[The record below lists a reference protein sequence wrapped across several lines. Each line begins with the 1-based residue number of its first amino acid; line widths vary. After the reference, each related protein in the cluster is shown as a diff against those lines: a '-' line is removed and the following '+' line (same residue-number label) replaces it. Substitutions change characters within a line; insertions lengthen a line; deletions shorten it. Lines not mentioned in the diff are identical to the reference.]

1 MITKASQL
9 IELQRQQIG
18 KQSQARSLSLEQQQ
32 GLGECNLAEKALQ
45 QLELGC
51 VEWLIQ
57 VDERSAQATVER
69 LLQSE
74 RDSSGESQPTSFFL
88 QQQRE
93 IRLSLLQNLS
103 ASEWISEQLNL
114 HSAQQSLREI
124 RQWKLSGEEDP
135 TQLQQQLICFTDLLS
150 SSQDE
155 SARAVLNE
163 HIAVLTSE
171 LEQRQNQEN
180 RLKDLSQDQAEA
192 ERLQDEARQKKESR
206 QSELYDVLLRV
217 REVSSAMLTTE
228 FSSLNKGQQWL
239 DNIDK
244 QQLELRQ
251 RIQECLSLP
260 ISDPKRPVEFTKLH
274 KEWHLQVRALQTQ
287 SHKVQ
292 EQLTTVLGQIDQDLN
307 EFNRQLSEF
316 RLATELQEDLV
327 ELESAIADLD
337 KNEKVL
343 KKELLGQLSQI
354 FDFLKQAKIDRRE
367 LRLIRDDASLE
378 QVDFWKE
385 LQSEV
390 REVPWLIGHA
400 VEEIRALRVHDFLS
414 IAYLQRSFRELLM
427 LSLFFGFWVLIRQN
441 INDISSWMLKSLRY
455 HRLNFGN
462 ANLRILRQHLKR
474 SDKLPFLDELV
485 DISRCC
491 C

>member
-1 MITKASQL
+1 M
-9 IELQRQQIG
+9 R
-18 KQSQARSLSLEQQQ
+18 
-32 GLGECNLAEKALQ
+32 GLLKPLWRDCFRVSATAL
-45 QLELGC
+45 
-51 VEWLIQ
+51 VS
-57 VDERSAQATVER
+57 R
-69 LLQSE
+69 
-74 RDSSGESQPTSFFL
+74 SQPRCFFCSSNV
-88 QQQRE
+88 RFG
-93 IRLSLLQNLS
+93 LSLLQNLS

-180 RLKDLSQDQAEA
+180 RLTELAQEQAEA

-292 EQLTTVLGQIDQDLN
+292 EQLTTVLGQIDQ
-307 EFNRQLSEF
+307 
-316 RLATELQEDLV
+316 
-327 ELESAIADLD
+327 
-337 KNEKVL
+337 
-343 KKELLGQLSQI
+343 
-354 FDFLKQAKIDRRE
+354 
-367 LRLIRDDASLE
+367 
-378 QVDFWKE
+378 
-385 LQSEV
+385 
-390 REVPWLIGHA
+390 H
-400 VEEIRALRVHDFLS
+400 
-414 IAYLQRSFRELLM
+414 
-427 LSLFFGFWVLIRQN
+427 
-441 INDISSWMLKSLRY
+441 
-455 HRLNFGN
+455 
-462 ANLRILRQHLKR
+462 
-474 SDKLPFLDELV
+474 
-485 DISRCC
+485 
-491 C
+491 